1 MGDSP
6 PDQAEAMPRPWV
18 LAFGIYLILLNLILI
33 YLLVKV
39 WPGKL
44 PVQESSSVLFLWGEI
59 RVEKLWVE
67 TRYLLIAAFAGA
79 LGSYIHLATS
89 FADFLGN
96 RRFMKSW
103 GWWYALRPFIGTAL
117 ALTMYFA
124 VRGGLIA
131 GSAGAENLSPYG
143 VAAICGLAGMF
154 SKQAADKLRQVFE
167 NLFQTTDTHR
177 SDPLEPD
184 EKSKSLQ

>member
-1 MGDSP
+1 MGDP
-6 PDQAEAMPRPWV
+6 PSYQDEAIPRLWV
-18 LAFGIYLILLNLILI
+18 LVFGSYLVVLNLILI
-33 YLLVKV
+33 YLLAKV

-44 PVQESSSVLFLWGEI
+44 PVQDYSNVSFLWDEI
-59 RVEKLWVE
+59 WVVKLWVE

-89 FADFLGN
+89 FADFVGN

-103 GWWYALRPFIGTAL
+103 AWWYVLRPFIGMAL
-117 ALTMYFA
+117 ALTVYFA

-131 GSAGAENLSPYG
+131 GDAGAQNLSPYG

-154 SKQAADKLRQVFE
+154 SKQAGDKLRQVFE
-167 NLFQTTDTHR
+167 NLFQITDTQR
-177 SDPLEPD
+177 RDPLKPD
-184 EKSKSLQ
+184 EKSTAS